1 MVTSNEWQMVHGKSL
16 LSSKFKQCGISYR
29 RGLFLVLFR
38 VKCYLTKFMPVFVSE
53 KFLMEMHKNIMHI
66 SLIIAY
72 TFVIVMTFIVLKLD
86 LIFACLLCC
95 HSMDA
100 IQMCKGDI
108 DTD

>member
-1 MVTSNEWQMVHGKSL
+1 
-16 LSSKFKQCGISYR
+16 
-29 RGLFLVLFR
+29 
-38 VKCYLTKFMPVFVSE
+38 
-53 KFLMEMHKNIMHI
+53 MEMHKNIMHI
-66 SLIIAY
+66 RLIIVY